1 FFACA
6 MCMPIINGRTES
18 IRQDLYLQMNLLYVN
33 STYIAEPVLVFVYP
47 PLSFTYSFELAIK
60 KTP

>member
-1 FFACA
+1 
-6 MCMPIINGRTES
+6 MCMPINQRENKINQAGSIPANES
-18 IRQDLYLQMNLLYVN
+18 ILYVN

>member
-1 FFACA
+1 
-6 MCMPIINGRTES
+6 MPIIKGRTES

-33 STYIAEPVLVFVYP
+33 STYITEPVLVFVYP